1 MKFHKQIVNKILQ
14 KAALIVLSCERTGA
28 RIAGYC
34 IRVVLY
40 VSSDYTDSDYMQVIF
55 LIKATKH
62 LSCNLGLFTTGLW
75 RIYCESAMGVD
86 CDHLNL
92 VNGFPGMGRGLRK
105 PRNE

>member
-34 IRVVLY
+34 IRAVLY

-55 LIKATKH
+55 LTKKH
-62 LSCNLGLFTTGLW
+62 LSWNLGLFTTGLW
-75 RIYCESAMGVD
+75 RIYCESALGVD

>member
-34 IRVVLY
+34 IRAVLY

-55 LIKATKH
+55 FLYSIKIKTTK
-62 LSCNLGLFTTGLW
+62 
-75 RIYCESAMGVD
+75 I
-86 CDHLNL
+86 
-92 VNGFPGMGRGLRK
+92 
-105 PRNE
+105 